1 MIREV
6 DVKAHPN
13 KLPIL
18 ILEFAQMLMKHSR
31 VKPRIYACQVPN
43 VDCVL
48 DRRLKPA
55 PRVQLVYS

>member
-31 VKPRIYACQVPN
+31 VKPRINACQVPN

-48 DRRLKPA
+48 DPSA
-55 PRVQLVYS
+55 SNPRVQLVYC